1 MLNSGYKMCM
11 NHLEKKDF
19 TPFDPYLWPFQ
30 MSRRFDQL
38 IASYAWNVS
47 RQKWTSSAS
56 YFWISY
62 NYVDFQQIKM

>member
-1 MLNSGYKMCM
+1 MLISGHKMRM
-11 NHLEKKDF
+11 NHWEKKEF

-30 MSRRFDQL
+30 KSRRFDQL

-47 RQKWTSSAS
+47 LQKWSSAS

-62 NYVDFQQIKM
+62 NYVGFQWVKT